1 MFYAKTTVSEMQML
15 QNLKGVVSNETLR
28 ACNHSGEP
36 DIGQVSAVLTGLQH
50 SIEQRTIGL
59 DGWPLR
65 GRQSATVATPT
76 ASGE

>member
-59 DGWPLR
+59 DG
-65 GRQSATVATPT
+65 
-76 ASGE
+76 